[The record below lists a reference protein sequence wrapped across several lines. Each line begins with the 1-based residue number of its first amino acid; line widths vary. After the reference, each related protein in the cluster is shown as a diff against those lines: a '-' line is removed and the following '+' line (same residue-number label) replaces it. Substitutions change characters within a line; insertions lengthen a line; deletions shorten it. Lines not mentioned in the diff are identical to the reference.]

1 MNLMQDNS
9 VSLTF
14 HSAKPTDIPE
24 PEPEKEFTSSL
35 PNYDLPTKRGKTD
48 LEQYDNPEK
57 FQPETLKSTK
67 DELNP
72 DWDRLKKKPISEKKT
87 NEISLGKGIVS
98 GKQNWVW

>member
-1 MNLMQDNS
+1 MKDNS

-14 HSAKPTDIPE
+14 HSAKPTDIRE

-98 GKQNWVW
+98 GKQNWV